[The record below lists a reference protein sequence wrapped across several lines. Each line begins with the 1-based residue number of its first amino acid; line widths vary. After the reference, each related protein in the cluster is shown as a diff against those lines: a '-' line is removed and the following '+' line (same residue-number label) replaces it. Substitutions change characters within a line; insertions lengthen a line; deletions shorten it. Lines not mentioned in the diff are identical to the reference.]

1 MATELESYKN
11 LAREVETQMGLLEQK
26 VASVASLISQLK
38 GEKRELAE
46 ERDALAEKMR
56 SLEERL
62 SGIDMEGVETR
73 LNALRE
79 ENELLLA
86 EREAV
91 ARRIGELLDKLDL
104 LSS

>member
-11 LAREVETQMGLLEQK
+11 LAREVETQMGLLEEK
-26 VASVASLISQLK
+26 VANVASLISRLK
-38 GEKRELAE
+38 GEKSELVE
-46 ERDALAEKMR
+46 QRDALAEEVR

-79 ENELLLA
+79 ENELLLS

-91 ARRIGELLDKLDL
+91 ARRIGELLDKLDM